1 MASIPPSDMGFPGQA
16 AEVPSPM
23 ARMISALMVSPRAF
37 QRPIR
42 AADWL
47 VPAVIAMA
55 LLLVGG
61 FAIHDLAVQKAQE
74 QRSIQI
80 SKIDGNDQLSADQK
94 ASGRKQIEFMTSE
107 KMVRVFE
114 AAKPLI
120 VPLSS
125 LFVALLFLLAVNFVA
140 GGKATYRDLWF
151 IGCLGWSPRIIE
163 TVLATLVAK
172 LTSNAEAVMG
182 PAAFFPSDSRA
193 FRILSVFSIFDIWVI
208 AIMATGIHALGGLS
222 KSKALSVTIG
232 LWILRWV
239 ILGGMVAISP
249 R

>member
-1 MASIPPSDMGFPGQA
+1 MASIPPSDMGLAGQA
-16 AEVPSPM
+16 TEGPSPF
-23 ARMISALMVSPRAF
+23 ARMISALMLSPRAF

-47 VPAVIAMA
+47 VPALIAMA
-55 LLLVGG
+55 VVLIGS
-61 FAIHDLAVQKAQE
+61 FAIHDLALQKATE

-80 SKIDGNDQLSADQK
+80 AKIDANDQLSADQK

-114 AAKPLI
+114 AGKPLI

-125 LFVALLFLLAVNFVA
+125 LFAALLFLLAVNFVM
-140 GGKATYRDLWF
+140 GGKTSYRDLWF

-163 TVLATLVAK
+163 SVLVTAVAK

-182 PAAFFPSDSRA
+182 PAAFFPNDSRA
-193 FRILSVFSIFDIWVI
+193 FRVLSVFSIFDIWVI
-208 AIMATGIHALGGLS
+208 AVMAVGVHALGGLS
-222 KSKALSVTIG
+222 KGKALGVTIG
-232 LWILRWV
+232 LWVLRWL